1 MFVQLSQRALK
12 LKNLDFLIAD
22 LFVFAITPFITL
34 WIRLDCLLPTTQFSA
49 GLLLALTVF
58 IFTKLLC
65 TSIFG
70 CYRRYWR
77 FATTEDLL
85 QLAAASAVICF
96 LESLFLSII
105 HLNLSTPAYLLPRSF
120 PLLDGLLTFMGIAA
134 VRLSVKIVE
143 KTLRQRQRRTVHSH
157 ERVIIY
163 GAGSAG
169 VALVNAIRLHER
181 STFFPVAFVD
191 DDLKKL
197 DLKIQGIPVLGGQQQ
212 LLRLVDRLNAARVI
226 IAMPSASGQTIRE
239 IVRICR
245 DRNIPTSTLPN
256 IHEFINGKV
265 TVSSVRNVKIEDLL
279 RRDAIPADLGQAASV
294 LHAKRVLVTG
304 AGGSIGSEVCRQVLQ
319 CAPAQLILMG
329 HGENS
334 VFLIHQE
341 LSQILRALQI
351 SCPEKSTQL
360 VTLIADLKDQA
371 RLQYAFERY
380 KPDVVFHAAA
390 HKHVPLMEMNVPEA
404 ITNNVMG
411 TQNLVEAALANR
423 VKQFV
428 MISTD
433 KAVNP
438 SSVMGASKR
447 LGELIVLN
455 AAQRYPTQYCVV
467 RFGNVLGSRGS
478 VVPIFKEQ
486 IERGG
491 PITITHPEVTRY
503 FMTIPEAVQLVLQAM
518 VLSRG
523 GEIFMLN
530 MGYPI
535 KIVDLAQD
543 LIRLSGY
550 RVNSDIEIVYTGL
563 RPGEKMHEELL
574 LADETYEPTVNENL
588 LIVKNECNQIPAQ
601 LEDELQAIIQAA
613 LRNDES
619 KIRAGLKR
627 LIPGAQMRSPTH
639 SLDSDIAIASSL
651 SQRLRASFPESNGIA
666 AEIKRPLPLNL
677 SVKSID
683 RAVNGA
689 VNGRVG
695 IHREDIDSETIEQ
708 ELSGTQAS
716 DFRVLYQPVLLLQ
729 KDYLVEGFEA
739 LLHWQHPRH
748 GLLRSSQFIE
758 MANQTEYIHE
768 IGFWGVR
775 AVCLQLCKFEVLKPH
790 PTFTI
795 SVNLSNA
802 QLLHPDL
809 IARLTQIFQETQ
821 VNVTRLCFEIPEQF
835 ITRQGEGAIAI
846 LLKMKGLGLRLLLD
860 NFGFSPM
867 QQLSPVMEWVHLF
880 DGFKIDRSRI
890 HELTQEADNLDF
902 FRTALDLSEHWGL
915 DMIATGIESPHQLTQ
930 LKNLRCKYGQGYFF
944 LRPVKGEH
952 AHVLLQGQSLN

>member
-1 MFVQLSQRALK
+1 MFFQLSQKALK

-22 LFVFAITPFITL
+22 LFVFAITPFLTL
-34 WIRLDCLLPTTQFSA
+34 WIRLDCFLSTTQFSS

-58 IFTKLLC
+58 IVTKLLC

-85 QLAAASAVICF
+85 QLAAACAVICF

-105 HLNLSTPAYLLPRSF
+105 QLSIPTPVYLLPRSF
-120 PLLDGLLTFMGIAA
+120 PLLDGLLTFVGIAA

-143 KTLRQRQRRTVHSH
+143 KTLRQRRTVHSR

-163 GAGSAG
+163 GAGNAG

-181 STFFPVAFVD
+181 STFLPVAFVD

-197 DLKIQGIPVLGGQQQ
+197 DLKIQGIPVLGARQQ

-239 IVRICR
+239 IVQICR
-245 DRNIPTSTLPN
+245 EHHIPTSTLPN

-265 TVSSVRNVKIEDLL
+265 TLSSVRNVKIEDLL
-279 RRDAIPADLGQAASV
+279 RRDTIPADLGQAASV
-294 LHAKRVLVTG
+294 LHAKRILVTG

-319 CAPAQLILMG
+319 CDPAQLILMG

-334 VFLIHQE
+334 VFAIHQE
-341 LSQILRALQI
+341 LSQTLRALKI
-351 SCPEKSTQL
+351 SCPEKSTQIT
-360 VTLIADLKDQA
+360 TLIADLKDQA

-380 KPDVVFHAAA
+380 RPDVVFHAAA

-411 TQNLVEAALANR
+411 TQNLVEAALASR

-447 LGELIVLN
+447 LGELIVLQ
-455 AAQRYPTQYCVV
+455 AAQRYPNQYCVV

-486 IERGG
+486 IARGG
-491 PITITHPEVTRY
+491 PVTITHPEVTRY

-574 LADETYEPTVNENL
+574 LADETYGPTVNENL
-588 LIVKNECNQIPAQ
+588 LMVKNECNQIPAR
-601 LEDELQAIIQAA
+601 LEEELQVIIQAA

-627 LIPGAQMRSPTH
+627 LIPGAQMRSHTY
-639 SLDSDIAIASSL
+639 SSDSNIAVASSL

-666 AEIKRPLPLNL
+666 AEIDQPLLFNL
-677 SVKSID
+677 SMNSV
-683 RAVNGA
+683 
-689 VNGRVG
+689 GREGSSRVA
-695 IHREDIDSETIEQ
+695 INREDIHSEAIEQ

-758 MANQTEYIHE
+758 MANQTEYIHD

-860 NFGFSPM
+860 NFGFSPT

-890 HELTQEADNLDF
+890 HELTQEADLDF

-952 AHVLLQGQSLN
+952 AHILLQGQSLN

>member
-1 MFVQLSQRALK
+1 MFFQLSRKALK
-12 LKNLDFLIAD
+12 LKNIDFLIAD
-22 LFVFAITPFITL
+22 LFIFAITPFLTL
-34 WIRLDCLLPTTQFSA
+34 WIRLDSFLSIPQFSS
-49 GLLLALTVF
+49 GLLVALTVF
-58 IFTKLLC
+58 MALKLIC
-65 TSIFG
+65 TSLFG

-77 FATTEDLL
+77 FVTIEDLL
-85 QLAAASAVICF
+85 QLAAASTTICF
-96 LESLFLSII
+96 LESLLLSVI
-105 HLNLSTPAYLLPRSF
+105 HLHNPTPIYLLPRSF
-120 PLLDGLLTFMGIAA
+120 PLLDGLLTFVGISA

-143 KTLRQRQRRTVHSH
+143 KTLRQRRSVRSC

-163 GAGSAG
+163 GAGNAG
-169 VALVNAIRLHER
+169 VALVSAIRQNER

-197 DLKIQGIPVLGGQQQ
+197 DLKIQGISVLGGRQQ
-212 LLRLVDRLNAARVI
+212 LLGLVDRLNAARVI

-245 DRNIPTSTLPN
+245 DRNVPTSTLPG
-256 IHEFINGKV
+256 IHEIINGKV
-265 TVSSVRNVKIEDLL
+265 LVGSVRNVKIEDLL
-279 RRDAIPADLGQAASV
+279 RRDIIPSDLGQAASV
-294 LHAKRVLVTG
+294 LKAKRVLVTG

-341 LSQILRALQI
+341 LTQTLQTLEI
-351 SCPEKSTQL
+351 SHPEKSTQL
-360 VTLIADLKDQA
+360 TTLIADLKDQA
-371 RLQYAFERY
+371 RLQYALERY
-380 KPDVVFHAAA
+380 RPDVIFHAAA
-390 HKHVPLMEMNVPEA
+390 HKHVPLMEMNAPEA

-411 TQNLVEAALANR
+411 TRNLVEAALASKVER
-423 VKQFV
+423 FV

-447 LGELIVLN
+447 LGELIVLQASQN
-455 AAQRYPTQYCVV
+455 HLKQYCVV

-491 PITITHPEVTRY
+491 PITITHPDVTRY
-503 FMTIPEAVQLVLQAM
+503 FMTIPEAVQLVVQAM
-518 VLSRG
+518 AISRG

-530 MGYPI
+530 MGHPV

-550 RVNSDIEIVYTGL
+550 EVNSDIEIVYTGL

-574 LADETYEPTVNENL
+574 LADETYERTVNENL
-588 LIVKNECNQIPAQ
+588 LRVKNDYNRISAG
-601 LEDELQAIIQAA
+601 LEEELQTIIEAA

-619 KIRAGLKR
+619 GVRAGLKR
-627 LIPGAQMRSPTH
+627 LIPGSQMPSFSSSDRWATPPAYQPLRTSFP
-639 SLDSDIAIASSL
+639 DSD
-651 SQRLRASFPESNGIA
+651 RVD
-666 AEIKRPLPLNL
+666 AERDQALLLNL
-677 SVKSID
+677 SRNFINRVDID
-683 RAVNGA
+683 RGN
-689 VNGRVG
+689 
-695 IHREDIDSETIEQ
+695 IDSPENMSGEASEK
-708 ELSGTQAS
+708 ELSGTQSS
-716 DFRVLYQPVLLLQ
+716 DFRILYQPVLLLQ
-729 KDYLVEGFEA
+729 EDYLVEGFEA
-739 LLHWQHPRH
+739 LLHWQHPRC

-758 MANQTEYIHE
+758 MASQTEYIHE

-775 AVCLQLCKFEVLKPH
+775 AVCRQLCEFEMLKPH

-809 IARLTQIFQETQ
+809 IARLAQIFQETQ
-821 VNVTRLCFEIPEQF
+821 VNVARLCFEIPERF
-835 ITRQGEGAIAI
+835 IARHGEEAIAI

-867 QQLSPVMEWVHLF
+867 KQLSPVMEWVHLF
-880 DGFKIDRSRI
+880 DGFKVDRSRI
-890 HELTQEADNLDF
+890 RELTHEADNLDF
-902 FRTALDLSEHWGL
+902 FRTALDLSQYWGL

-930 LKNLRCKYGQGYFF
+930 LKNLQCEYGQGYFF
-944 LRPVKGEH
+944 LRPVKGEQ
-952 AHVLLQGQSLN
+952 ARVLLQGQSLN

>member
-1 MFVQLSQRALK
+1 MLFQLSKKVLK
-12 LKNLDFLIAD
+12 LKNFDFLIAD
-22 LFVFAITPFITL
+22 IFIFAVTPFLTL
-34 WIRLDCLLPTTQFSA
+34 WIRTDSFLPTTQFSS
-49 GLLLALTVF
+49 GLLIALTVF
-58 IFTKLLC
+58 IAFKILC

-70 CYRRYWR
+70 CYRRYWQ

-85 QLAAASAVICF
+85 QLAAACAIICF
-96 LESLFLSII
+96 LESLFLSVI
-105 HLNLSTPAYLLPRSF
+105 HFNSLMTAYLLPRSF
-120 PLLDGLLTFMGIAA
+120 PLLDGLLTFVGISA
-134 VRLSVKIVE
+134 VRLSVKIID
-143 KTLRQRQRRTVHSH
+143 KTLHQRRTVNPC

-163 GAGSAG
+163 GAGNAG
-169 VALVNAIRLHER
+169 VALVNAIRQNER
-181 STFFPVAFVD
+181 STFFPVAFID
-191 DDLKKL
+191 DDIHKL
-197 DLKIQGIPVLGGQQQ
+197 DFKIRGIPVLGGRQQ
-212 LLRLVDRLNAARVI
+212 LLGLVARLNAARVI
-226 IAMPSASGQTIRE
+226 IAMPSASGHTIRE
-239 IVRICR
+239 IVQVCR
-245 DRNIPTSTLPN
+245 DRNIPTSTLPSV
-256 IHEFINGKV
+256 HEIINNKV
-265 TVSSVRNVKIEDLL
+265 TLRSVRNVKIEDLL
-279 RRDAIPADLGQAASV
+279 RRDIIPSDLGHAALVLQA
-294 LHAKRVLVTG
+294 KQVLVTG

-319 CAPAQLILMG
+319 CAPAQIILMG

-341 LSQILRALQI
+341 LIQTLRTLDDSHPA
-351 SCPEKSTQL
+351 KSTQL
-360 VTLIADLKDQA
+360 TTLIADLKDKV
-371 RLQYAFERY
+371 RLHYAFERF
-380 KPDVVFHAAA
+380 KPDVIFHAAA
-390 HKHVPLMEMNVPEA
+390 HKHVPLMEMNPPEA

-411 TQNLVEAALANR
+411 TQNLVETAMSSGVER
-423 VKQFV
+423 VV

-447 LGELIVLN
+447 LGELIVLK
-455 AAQRYPTQYCVV
+455 AAQHHLKQYCVV

-478 VVPIFKEQ
+478 VVPIFQEQ

-491 PITITHPEVTRY
+491 PVTITHPEVTRY

-518 VLSRG
+518 TISRG

-550 RVNSDIEIVYTGL
+550 RVNADIEIVYTGL

-588 LIVKNECNQIPAQ
+588 LTVKQDCEQIPAR
-601 LEDELQAIIQAA
+601 LEEELQSIIQAA
-613 LRNDES
+613 LSNDES
-619 KIRAGLKR
+619 KIRAGLRR
-627 LIPGAQMRSPTH
+627 LIPGAQMRSL
-639 SLDSDIAIASSL
+639 SSSDIATTRPPD
-651 SQRLRASFPESNGIA
+651 QRLRDSFAESDRINPDRDQPLLLSSSLNGMSQA
-666 AEIKRPLPLNL
+666 
-677 SVKSID
+677 
-683 RAVNGA
+683 AVN
-689 VNGRVG
+689 
-695 IHREDIDSETIEQ
+695 IDAIDVDTITE

-739 LLHWQHPRH
+739 LLHWQHPRY
-748 GLLRSSQFIE
+748 GLMRSSQFIE
-758 MANQTEYIHE
+758 MANETKYIHN

-795 SVNLSNA
+795 SINLSNA

-809 IARLTQIFQETQ
+809 IPRLTQIFQETQ

-867 QQLSPVMEWVHLF
+867 KQLSPVMEWVHLF

-890 HELTQEADNLDF
+890 HELTQDTDNLDF

-944 LRPVKGEH
+944 LRPVEGEQ

>member
-1 MFVQLSQRALK
+1 MFFQLSQNALK

-22 LFVFAITPFITL
+22 LIVFAITPFLTL
-34 WIRLDCLLPTTQFSA
+34 WIRLDSWRSSIQFSS
-49 GLLLALTVF
+49 GLLIALTVF
-58 IFTKLLC
+58 IVIKLLC
-65 TSIFG
+65 TSVFG

-85 QLAAASAVICF
+85 RLAAACATICF

-105 HLNLSTPAYLLPRSF
+105 HFNIATPVYILPRSF
-120 PLLDGLLTFMGIAA
+120 PLLDGLLTFVGIAA

-143 KTLRQRQRRTVHSH
+143 KTLRQRRAVHSY
-157 ERVIIY
+157 ERIIIY
-163 GAGSAG
+163 GAGNAG
-169 VALVNAIRLHER
+169 VALVNAIRQHER
-181 STFFPVAFVD
+181 STFFPVAFID
-191 DDLKKL
+191 DDIKKL
-197 DLKIQGIPVLGGQQQ
+197 DFKIQGIPVLGGRQQ
-212 LLRLVDRLNAARVI
+212 LLGLVDRLNAARVI

-239 IVRICR
+239 IARICR
-245 DRNIPTSTLPN
+245 DRDIPTSTLPS
-256 IHEFINGKV
+256 IHEIINGKV
-265 TVSSVRNVKIEDLL
+265 TLRSVRNIKIEDLL
-279 RRDAIPADLGQAASV
+279 RRDTIPSDLGQAASV
-294 LHAKRVLVTG
+294 LKAKRVLVTG

-334 VFLIHQE
+334 VFSIHQE
-341 LSQILRALQI
+341 LSQTLRTLKI
-351 SCPEKSTQL
+351 SYPEKSTQL
-360 VTLIADLKDQA
+360 ATLIADLKDQA

-390 HKHVPLMEMNVPEA
+390 HKHVPLMEMNAPEA

-411 TQNLVEAALANR
+411 TQNLVEAALASK
-423 VKQFV
+423 VEQFV

-447 LGELIVLN
+447 LGELIVLR
-455 AAQRYPTQYCVV
+455 AAQRHTKQYCVV

-491 PITITHPEVTRY
+491 PVTITHPDVTRY

-518 VLSRG
+518 VISRG

-530 MGYPI
+530 MGYPV

-550 RVNSDIEIVYTGL
+550 QVDSDIEIVYTGL

-588 LIVKNECNQIPAQ
+588 LRVKNDCNQIPAG
-601 LEDELQAIIQAA
+601 LEEELQSIIEAA
-613 LRNDES
+613 FLNDEP

-627 LIPGAQMRSPTH
+627 LIPASQLRSPL
-639 SLDSDIAIASSL
+639 SSDISATRPL
-651 SQRLRASFPESNGIA
+651 DQRLRVGFLDSARIN
-666 AEIKRPLPLNL
+666 AERDRSARFDLSGNSINRVDLN
-677 SVKSID
+677 
-683 RAVNGA
+683 
-689 VNGRVG
+689 
-695 IHREDIDSETIEQ
+695 RENIDSAAIEF

-716 DFRVLYQPVLLLQ
+716 DFRVLYQPILLLQ

-739 LLHWQHPRH
+739 LLHWQHPRC

-758 MANQTEYIHE
+758 MASQTEYIHE

-775 AVCLQLCKFEVLKPH
+775 AVCLQLREFEVLKPH

-802 QLLHPDL
+802 QLLHPEL
-809 IARLTQIFQETQ
+809 IVRLARIFQETQ
-821 VNVTRLCFEIPEQF
+821 VNVARLCFEIPEQF

-860 NFGFSPM
+860 NFGFSSIK
-867 QQLSPVMEWVHLF
+867 QLSPVMEWVHLF

-890 HELTQEADNLDF
+890 HELTHEADNLDF
-902 FRTALDLSEHWGL
+902 FRAALDLSEHWGL

-944 LRPVKGEH
+944 LRPVKGAQ

>member
-1 MFVQLSQRALK
+1 MFFQLSQKTLK

-22 LFVFAITPFITL
+22 LFVFAITPLLTL
-34 WIRLDCLLPTTQFSA
+34 WIRLDGFLSTTQFGS
-49 GLLLALTVF
+49 GLFIALTVF
-58 IFTKLLC
+58 IVVKVLC
-65 TSIFG
+65 TNVFG

-85 QLAAASAVICF
+85 QLAAASTTICF
-96 LESLFLSII
+96 LESLLLSII
-105 HLNLSTPAYLLPRSF
+105 HLNISTPVYLLPRSF
-120 PLLDGLLTFMGIAA
+120 PVLDGLLTFVGMAA

-143 KTLRQRQRRTVHSH
+143 KSLRQRRAVYSC

-163 GAGSAG
+163 GAGNAG
-169 VALVNAIRLHER
+169 VALVNAIRQNER

-191 DDLKKL
+191 DDITKL
-197 DLKIQGIPVLGGQQQ
+197 DFKIQGIPVLGGRQQ
-212 LLRLVDRLNAARVI
+212 LLGLVDRLNAARVI
-226 IAMPSASGQTIRE
+226 IAMPSADGQTIRE
-239 IVRICR
+239 IVQICR
-245 DRNIPTSTLPN
+245 DRDIPTSTLPS
-256 IHEFINGKV
+256 IHEIINGKV
-265 TVSSVRNVKIEDLL
+265 TLKSVRNVKIEDLL
-279 RRDAIPADLGQAASV
+279 RRDTIPSDLGQAASV
-294 LHAKRVLVTG
+294 LRAKRVLVTG

-319 CAPAQLILMG
+319 CAPAQLIVMG

-341 LSQILRALQI
+341 LSQVLRALKI
-351 SCPEKSTQL
+351 SAPEQSTQL
-360 VTLIADLKDQA
+360 TTLIADLKDQA

-380 KPDVVFHAAA
+380 RPDVVFHAAA
-390 HKHVPLMEMNVPEA
+390 HKHVPLMEMNAPEA

-411 TQNLVEAALANR
+411 TQNLVEAALASQ
-423 VKQFV
+423 VEQFV

-447 LGELIVLN
+447 LGELIVLR
-455 AAQRYPTQYCVV
+455 AAQKHSKQYCVV

-491 PITITHPEVTRY
+491 PVTITHPDVTRY

-518 VLSRG
+518 VISRG
-523 GEIFMLN
+523 SEIFMLN
-530 MGYPI
+530 MGYPV

-550 RVNSDIEIVYTGL
+550 QVNSDIEIVYTGL

-574 LADETYEPTVNENL
+574 RADETYEPTVNENL
-588 LIVKNECNQIPAQ
+588 LMVKNDCNRIPTE
-601 LEDELQAIIQAA
+601 LDKELQSIIQAA
-613 LRNDES
+613 LRNDEP

-627 LIPGAQMRSPTH
+627 LIPGSQMQSPP
-639 SLDSDIAIASSL
+639 SSDISVMPPL
-651 SQRLRASFPESNGIA
+651 DRRASFPDGDKINVDQDQSV
-666 AEIKRPLPLNL
+666 LLNL
-677 SVKSID
+677 SQNSINQVD
-683 RAVNGA
+683 IN
-689 VNGRVG
+689 
-695 IHREDIDSETIEQ
+695 RENIDSGAIEQ
-708 ELSGTQAS
+708 ELFRTQAS

-739 LLHWQHPRH
+739 LLHWQHPRC

-758 MANQTEYIHE
+758 MANQTKYIHE
-768 IGFWGVR
+768 IGFWGIR
-775 AVCLQLCKFEVLKPH
+775 AVCLQLCEFEMLKPH
-790 PTFTI
+790 PTFTV

-809 IARLTQIFQETQ
+809 IARLIQIFQETQ

-835 ITRQGEGAIAI
+835 IARQGEGAIAI
-846 LLKMKGLGLRLLLD
+846 LLRMKGLGLRLLLD

-867 QQLSPVMEWVHLF
+867 NQLSPVMQWLHLF

-890 HELTQEADNLDF
+890 HELTQAADNLDF
-902 FRTALDLSEHWGL
+902 FRTALDLSEQWGL

-930 LKNLRCKYGQGYFF
+930 LKNLQCKYGQGYFF
-944 LRPVKGEH
+944 LRPVKGEQ

>member
-1 MFVQLSQRALK
+1 MFFQLSRKTLK

-22 LFVFAITPFITL
+22 LIVFAITPFLTL
-34 WIRLDCLLPTTQFSA
+34 WIRLDSIRLATQFSS
-49 GLLLALTVF
+49 GLLTALTVF
-58 IFTKLLC
+58 IGVKLLC

-85 QLAAASAVICF
+85 QLAAACAVICF
-96 LESLFLSII
+96 LESLFLSIV
-105 HLNLSTPAYLLPRSF
+105 HLNTPTPVHLLPRSF
-120 PLLDGLLTFMGIAA
+120 PLLDGLLTFIGIAA
-134 VRLSVKIVE
+134 VRSSAKIAE
-143 KTLRQRQRRTVHSH
+143 KMLRQRRAVQSC

-163 GAGSAG
+163 GAGHAG
-169 VALVNAIRLHER
+169 VALVNAIYQNER

-191 DDLKKL
+191 DDLEKL
-197 DLKIQGIPVLGGQQQ
+197 DLKIQGIPVLGARQQ
-212 LLRLVDRLNAARVI
+212 LLALVERLNVARVI

-245 DRNIPTSTLPN
+245 DQNISTSTLPG
-256 IHEFINGKV
+256 IHEIINGEV
-265 TVSSVRNVKIEDLL
+265 TLKSVRNVKIEDLL
-279 RRDAIPADLGQAASV
+279 RRDIIPSDLGQAALV
-294 LHAKRVLVTG
+294 LRAKRVLVTG

-319 CAPAQLILMG
+319 CAPAELILMG

-341 LSQILRALQI
+341 LSQNLRTLEI
-351 SCPEKSTQL
+351 SDPEKLTRL
-360 VTLIADLKDQA
+360 TTLIADLKDRD

-380 KPDVVFHAAA
+380 RPDVIFHAAA
-390 HKHVPLMEMNVPEA
+390 HKHVPLMETNAPEA

-411 TQNLVEAALANR
+411 TQNLVEAALASQ
-423 VKQFV
+423 VEQFV

-447 LGELIVLN
+447 LGELIVLET
-455 AAQRYPTQYCVV
+455 AQNHLKQYCVV

-491 PITITHPEVTRY
+491 PVTITHPEVTRY

-518 VLSRG
+518 AISQG

-530 MGYPI
+530 MGHPV

-550 RVNSDIEIVYTGL
+550 QVDSDIEIMYTGL

-574 LADETYEPTVNENL
+574 LADETYEPTVNDNL
-588 LIVKNECNQIPAQ
+588 LRVKNDYNQIPVA
-601 LEDELQAIIQAA
+601 LGEELQVIIEAA
-613 LRNDES
+613 LKNNES
-619 KIRAGLKR
+619 EVRASLKR
-627 LIPGAQMRSPTH
+627 LIPSSQMQSPLKADASPTRPP
-639 SLDSDIAIASSL
+639 A
-651 SQRLRASFPESNGIA
+651 QRLRESVPKGHSIN
-666 AEIKRPLPLNL
+666 AEVGQPVPLNSSL
-677 SVKSID
+677 N
-683 RAVNGA
+683 AT
-689 VNGRVG
+689 
-695 IHREDIDSETIEQ
+695 HRLDVDAIKK
-708 ELSGTQAS
+708 ELSRTQAS

-739 LLHWQHPRH
+739 LLHWQHPRY
-748 GLLRSSQFIE
+748 GLMPSSQFIE
-758 MANQTEYIHE
+758 MANQTKYIHD
-768 IGFWGVR
+768 IGFWGIR
-775 AVCLQLCKFEVLKPH
+775 AVCLQLCEFEVLKPH

-809 IARLTQIFQETQ
+809 IARLTQIFQETK

-835 ITRQGEGAIAI
+835 IARQGEGAIAI
-846 LLKMKGLGLRLLLD
+846 LLKMKQLGLRLLLD

-867 QQLSPVMEWVHLF
+867 KQRSPVMKWVHLF

-890 HELTQEADNLDF
+890 HELTQKADNLDF

-915 DMIATGIESPHQLTQ
+915 DMIATGIESRHQLTQ
-930 LKNLRCKYGQGYFF
+930 LKNLRCQYGQGYFF
-944 LRPVKGEH
+944 LRPVEGKQ
-952 AHVLLQGQSLN
+952 AHVLLQEQSLN

>member
-1 MFVQLSQRALK
+1 MFFQLSRKTFK
-12 LKNLDFLIAD
+12 LKNIDFLIAD
-22 LFVFAITPFITL
+22 LFVFAITPFLTL
-34 WIRLDCLLPTTQFSA
+34 WIRLDGFSPITQFKS
-49 GLLLALTVF
+49 GLLVALTVF
-58 IFTKLLC
+58 IVLKLLC
-65 TSIFG
+65 TSFFG

-77 FATTEDLL
+77 FVTIEDLL

-96 LESLFLSII
+96 LESLFLSFV
-105 HLNLSTPAYLLPRSF
+105 HLSIPTPVHLLPRSF
-120 PLLDGLLTFMGIAA
+120 PLLDGLITFVGISA
-134 VRLSVKIVE
+134 VRLSVKVVE
-143 KTLRQRQRRTVHSH
+143 KTLRQRRTVHSC

-163 GAGSAG
+163 GAGNAG
-169 VALVNAIRLHER
+169 VALVNAIRQHKHAAFL
-181 STFFPVAFVD
+181 PVAFAD
-191 DDLKKL
+191 DDLKKR
-197 DLKIQGIPVLGGQQQ
+197 DLKIQGIPVLGGRQQ
-212 LLRLVDRLNAARVI
+212 LLGLAARLNAARII

-239 IVRICR
+239 IVQICR
-245 DRNIPTSTLPN
+245 EHGIPTSTLPG
-256 IHEFINGKV
+256 IHEIINSKV
-265 TVSSVRNVKIEDLL
+265 TLRSVRDIKIEDLL
-279 RRDAIPADLGQAASV
+279 RRDTIASDLGQAASV
-294 LHAKRVLVTG
+294 LRAKRVLVTG

-341 LSQILRALQI
+341 LSQTLQALEI
-351 SCPEKSTQL
+351 SQPEKSTQL
-360 VTLIADLKDQA
+360 TTLIADLKDRA
-371 RLQYAFERY
+371 RLHYALDRY

-411 TQNLVEAALANR
+411 TQNLVEAALASKVER
-423 VKQFV
+423 FV

-455 AAQRYPTQYCVV
+455 AARSHSRQYCVV

-491 PITITHPEVTRY
+491 PVTITHPDVTRY
-503 FMTIPEAVQLVLQAM
+503 FMTIPEAVQLVLQAIAI
-518 VLSRG
+518 SQG

-530 MGYPI
+530 MGHPV

-550 RVNSDIEIVYTGL
+550 QVDSDIEIVYTGL

-574 LADETYEPTVNENL
+574 LADETYEPTANENL
-588 LIVKNECNQIPAQ
+588 LKVKNSCNQIPPE
-601 LEDELQAIIQAA
+601 LEQELQIIIEAA
-613 LRNDES
+613 LRNDEPRV
-619 KIRAGLKR
+619 RAGLMQ
-627 LIPGAQMRSPTH
+627 LIPGSQMQSRS
-639 SLDSDIAIASSL
+639 SSDLLATPPVY
-651 SQRLRASFPESNGIA
+651 RPLRANLERNRANTNTNENQSVLF
-666 AEIKRPLPLNL
+666 NL
-677 SVKSID
+677 SRNSI
-683 RAVNGA
+683 N
-689 VNGRVG
+689 RVD
-695 IHREDIDSETIEQ
+695 INRLDIDSAVIEQ
-708 ELSGTQAS
+708 ELSGTQSS

-739 LLHWQHPRH
+739 LLHWQHPRF

-758 MANQTEYIHE
+758 MANRTEYIHE
-768 IGFWGVR
+768 IGFWGIR
-775 AVCLQLCKFEVLKPH
+775 AVCLQLCKFEALKPH

-795 SVNLSNA
+795 SINLSNA

-809 IARLTQIFQETQ
+809 ITRLTRIFQETQ
-821 VNVTRLCFEIPEQF
+821 VNVARLCFEIPEQF
-835 ITRQGEGAIAI
+835 INRQGKGAIAT
-846 LLKMKGLGLRLLLD
+846 LLRMKGLGLRLLLD
-860 NFGFSPM
+860 NFGFSSLK
-867 QQLSPVMEWVHLF
+867 QLSPVMEWVHLF

-890 HELTQEADNLDF
+890 RELTHKADSSDF
-902 FRTALDLSEHWGL
+902 FQTALDLSEHWGL
-915 DMIATGIESPHQLTQ
+915 DMIATGIESHHQLTQ

-944 LRPVKGEH
+944 LRPVKGEQ